1 MKMEIN
7 QRNKIAPPV
16 FGATTSLL
24 KHSDFYDII
33 PVIFTLTGG
42 DPVSTGYAE
51 VRSRVVDPR
60 WPRKKRGKK
69 VIANNDYALAA

>member
-1 MKMEIN
+1 M
-7 QRNKIAPPV
+7 
-16 FGATTSLL
+16 
-24 KHSDFYDII
+24 HSDFYDII

>member
-1 MKMEIN
+1 MLYYA
-7 QRNKIAPPV
+7 APTP
-16 FGATTSLL
+16 
-24 KHSDFYDII
+24 K
-33 PVIFTLTGG
+33 GG
-42 DPVSTGYAE
+42 DPVSTGHVE